1 MATFSARI
9 SDAIGS
15 VPAAAAVSNVVAAAA
30 VAASSSSSS
39 SSSSSNAAATATASA
54 TAGDGVVDVGMARRI
69 YEHALQRGQFDEDA
83 YKFMLALINTDHTS
97 APERPSGRRKP
108 RFQRGLCMHAVK
120 TYATETIAALYAL
133 DPTLAA
139 GPAVVPAPYTG
150 NVKGDDIR
158 RLLKRCAPL
167 CEHGTPVRFNAYE
180 AGLLVVDQLDVLFRE
195 HAATSCERLARAIA
209 KQRAE
214 AIAATATKPGLAA
227 REKTLRAVSQAER
240 LLAIWRTAV
249 DAPAMHLQK
258 LHGTAAAAAAATAAA
273 ATDDGG
279 AADVLCAVTNA
290 PISRLDAYRI
300 IVPFSEQIIEPV
312 LNVHAA
318 SIEAIWTLS
327 HVRSAVNNV
336 LWPWYAHEVAVHKT
350 FTKKTVS
357 AQVDAFLA
365 HAQGGTA
372 VFALFDLADL
382 QLRGALD
389 DLGPGPFDGALEN
402 LRLQLMNRLE
412 SEGIDTLGAVAAAS
426 AAAAAAAADADGDDD
441 EDEDDPIESSSSDD
455 DDDDG
460 SE

>member
-15 VPAAAAVSNVVAAAA
+15 VPTTTTTTATAAGNAVA

-39 SSSSSNAAATATASA
+39 SSSNSSKAATAAAATS
-54 TAGDGVVDVGMARRI
+54 AGDGVVDVGMARRI

-83 YKFMLALINTDHTS
+83 YKFMLTLINTDHTS

-139 GPAVVPAPYTG
+139 GPAIVPAPYTG

-214 AIAATATKPGLAA
+214 ATAATATKPGLAA

-258 LHGTAAAAAAATAAA
+258 LHGTAAVTA

-279 AADVLCAVTNA
+279 ADVLCAVTNA

-426 AAAAAAAADADGDDD
+426 AAAAAAADSDGDDG

-455 DDDDG
+455 DG